1 MPQFKVVAMGGTFD
15 VLHKGHMM
23 LLESAFSISDMVII
37 GLTSD
42 DLAKKKGKKIN
53 NPYQRRFET
62 LKALIEKNFP
72 KKQYEIS
79 KLDNDF
85 GPAVI
90 EGKVEALVTSE
101 ETAYQGP
108 ILNKMRSEL
117 DLDPVKMVVVP
128 MVMASDGSRISS
140 TRIRN
145 SEIDSEGNLV

>member
-1 MPQFKVVAMGGTFD
+1 MSQFKVVAMGGTFD
-15 VLHKGHMM
+15 VIHKGHMA
-23 LLESAFSISDMVII
+23 LLESAFSISDKVII

-42 DLAKKKGKKIN
+42 ELAKKKGKKIN
-53 NPYQRRFET
+53 NHYEKRFET

-90 EGKVEALVTSE
+90 EGTVEALVTSE

-108 ILNKMRSEL
+108 VLNKMRDDL